1 MKNNQKIVLK
11 LNREIF
17 SSTRKPLIEGLNFS
31 IEADRYNSGVE
42 ALRLKIGEGE
52 VVWLPYLAGEI
63 WDWSVRGVS
72 QKFDGFVLNPP
83 MADFLHQLWAFLI
96 HCGLLSMG
104 TPLLKIPPTT
114 WRAPTSIPESAG

>member
-52 VVWLPYLAGEI
+52 VVWLPFLAGEV
-63 WDWSVRGVS
+63 WDWSVREVT
-72 QKFDGFVLNPP
+72 KMFDGLFPAPAYSLN
-83 MADFLHQLWAFLI
+83 FL
-96 HCGLLSMG
+96 
-104 TPLLKIPPTT
+104 
-114 WRAPTSIPESAG
+114 RNY